1 MEPIR
6 IVTFTAVW
14 RRPEIFKI
22 CLKGIRRLIDYDPAR
37 FQIEPFFVVSEIS
50 QMRQLAHE
58 GLDFIFHKNN
68 PVGEKLNAGLRCVME
83 NFEFDYLLEIGSDDL
98 IANNYLDDI
107 EPWLRAKIPQLAAT
121 RLHFI
126 DSITGMITFFETA
139 AIFGLGRC
147 ISRAT
152 LERFAPDYNLW
163 NDYIDRGHDRASWR
177 NMVQKHI
184 PVLRVSNRRFSL
196 LDIKS
201 EENINTIEP
210 YTFEKMS
217 AKELLKHYPEGDEV
231 LRLIEQNAPERERY
245 LEKMQLDY
253 ALTNWLQEW

>member
-1 MEPIR
+1 
-6 IVTFTAVW
+6 
-14 RRPEIFKI
+14 
-22 CLKGIRRLIDYDPAR
+22 
-37 FQIEPFFVVSEIS
+37 
-50 QMRQLAHE
+50 
-58 GLDFIFHKNN
+58 
-68 PVGEKLNAGLRCVME
+68 ME